1 MMRRFLSSHCGPGVD
16 FVGEGGLE
24 RFALQSFL
32 CGRLDAAELMQERM
46 VCGTRPDGI
55 RLIVLALMARLHAG
69 HPRAT
74 GDDLVA
80 EAESILSTLP
90 ENVPPD
96 FDIASHREI
105 VSRKSTEI
113 VLSIHSALDLISA
126 SPGSFAPLF
135 GAGEGDPRP
144 LVCIEKGAFSFA
156 RLHAAQRDLVDQI
169 SRRAVGCAPWTDE
182 RIAHAMSAVDALP
195 GHALHPDQRAAVE
208 RSLHRPF
215 LVLTGGPG
223 TGKTTVVS
231 RILLALSKVMDD
243 FDPES
248 VGLCAPTGRA
258 KARLAESI
266 GQNLASLSALDPVA
280 ASLSNVP
287 AATLHSLLG
296 ALPNGTFRHHPGNP
310 LPHRVVVLDE
320 ASMVDLPLF
329 AAFLEALSPSAR
341 VILVGDPDQLPSVD
355 AGAVLADLVA
365 NPNLG
370 ASCAHL
376 SHTHRNA
383 GAIAEICRV
392 VREGGDVA
400 ATLAASRRK
409 STDMPA
415 VRAVVGLVA
424 HLGDERIETLLPLW
438 LEERFG
444 ASMRSAFQAGT
455 GFGDPAALLS
465 LVERSR
471 ILCAVHDGRSGASA
485 LNAQADVWLRER
497 FPSSWHGRFAP
508 GQQVILT
515 RNHALRDLWNGDLG
529 VVVEHDA
536 RLVAVFSKPGKI
548 LAIPVEQLD
557 GLESAWAV
565 TVHKSQG
572 SEFEEILFV
581 LPERDSPVLTRQILY
596 TALSR
601 ARRTV
606 FVHGDAEL
614 AAKAVSRS
622 ADRPSAVREA
632 QIS

>member
-1 MMRRFLSSHCGPGVD
+1 ICTDPLGLRCGMDGRPAIAAGYQIDTLVLGDSQAFGLGVD
-16 FVGEGGLE
+16 YEQSIVGVAAVL
-24 RFALQSFL
+24 
-32 CGRLDAAELMQERM
+32 AAE
-46 VCGTRPDGI
+46 
-55 RLIVLALMARLHAG
+55 
-69 HPRAT
+69 
-74 GDDLVA
+74 
-80 EAESILSTLP
+80 
-90 ENVPPD
+90 
-96 FDIASHREI
+96 
-105 VSRKSTEI
+105 
-113 VLSIHSALDLISA
+113 
-126 SPGSFAPLF
+126 
-135 GAGEGDPRP
+135 EGR
-144 LVCIEKGAFSFA
+144 VVGNA
-156 RLHAAQRDLVDQI
+156 
-169 SRRAVGCAPWTDE
+169 AVGGHYLRNQVELARRLTSLLRAGLSAPKELD
-182 RIAHAMSAVDALP
+182 RILAETETEAGVRYSELQRKAIRTALTSP
-195 GHALHPDQRAAVE
+195 VAIV
-208 RSLHRPF
+208 
-215 LVLTGGPG
+215 TGGPG
-223 TGKTTVVS
+223 TGKSSVVS
-231 RILLALSKVMDD
+231 RMLLGLSKVMVD
-243 FDPES
+243 FDSES
-248 VGLCAPTGRA
+248 VALCAPTGRA

-266 GQNLASLSALDPVA
+266 GQNLASLSALDPIA

-329 AAFLEALSPSAR
+329 AAFLSALSPSAR

-370 ASCAHL
+370 ASCVHL

-400 ATLAASRRK
+400 STLVASRGK
-409 STDMPA
+409 STDMQA
-415 VRAVVGLVA
+415 VRAVVGEVA
-424 HLGDERIETLLPLW
+424 HLCDERIETLLPLW

-444 ASMRSAFQAGT
+444 ESMRSGFQVGT
-455 GFGDPAALLS
+455 GFVDPSALLA

-485 LNAQADVWLRER
+485 LNAQADAWLRER
-497 FPSSWHGRFAP
+497 FPSSWRGTFAP

-548 LAIPVEQLD
+548 LTIPVEQLD

-572 SEFEEILFV
+572 SEFDEVLFA

-632 QIS
+632 VPG

>member
-355 AGAVLADLVA
+355 AGPFWPIWWPIRILARPARICRTPTATRARLPKSVGWSARVAMSRRHWPHRDGNRPTCRRFARWSDWSRILATKESKPCFRFGWKSVSARPCDRHSRPGQVLATQRPCCHWWNA
-365 NPNLG
+365 R
-370 ASCAHL
+370 ASCARF
-376 SHTHRNA
+376 TT
-383 GAIAEICRV
+383 E
-392 VREGGDVA
+392 
-400 ATLAASRRK
+400 
-409 STDMPA
+409 
-415 VRAVVGLVA
+415 GLV
-424 HLGDERIETLLPLW
+424 
-438 LEERFG
+438 
-444 ASMRSAFQAGT
+444 
-455 GFGDPAALLS
+455 
-465 LVERSR
+465 
-471 ILCAVHDGRSGASA
+471 
-485 LNAQADVWLRER
+485 
-497 FPSSWHGRFAP
+497 
-508 GQQVILT
+508 
-515 RNHALRDLWNGDLG
+515 
-529 VVVEHDA
+529 
-536 RLVAVFSKPGKI
+536 
-548 LAIPVEQLD
+548 
-557 GLESAWAV
+557 
-565 TVHKSQG
+565 
-572 SEFEEILFV
+572 
-581 LPERDSPVLTRQILY
+581 
-596 TALSR
+596 
-601 ARRTV
+601 RR
-606 FVHGDAEL
+606 
-614 AAKAVSRS
+614 R
-622 ADRPSAVREA
+622 
-632 QIS
+632 